1 MDLEKKVDALTA
13 AQDKTDERIQAL
25 IRVAELQQGRQDHL
39 DAALT
44 SLSESVGRMR
54 EEVRLSLVESGKAT
68 DERVSALVSAIGELI
83 RRGSPPPV

>member
-1 MDLEKKVDALTA
+1 MDLEKKVDALAA

-44 SLSESVGRMR
+44 SLSESVGRMH
-54 EEVRLSLVESGKAT
+54 LSLVESGKAT

-83 RRGSPPPV
+83 RRGLPPPV